1 MTTPDYDTDFYAW
14 TQAQAAAIRAGQWE
28 ALDIEH
34 VAEEIEDLWK
44 SDRHNLDMLML
55 GLVEF
60 TYGACRDDMG
70 MYYWQSA
77 VIDHHRGM
85 LADSLEESPQLRPF
99 LRERVPHAYAWARQ
113 QLLKRRRPPS
123 EMPPEVCP
131 WTFDP
136 LVDEDFWPPEAP
148 PRLP

>member
-44 SDRHNLDMLML
+44 PDRHNLDMLLL

-60 TYGACRDDMG
+60 TYGVCRDDMACTIG
-70 MYYWQSA
+70 N
-77 VIDHHRGM
+77 
-85 LADSLEESPQLRPF
+85 RP
-99 LRERVPHAYAWARQ
+99 L
-113 QLLKRRRPPS
+113 S
-123 EMPPEVCP
+123 IITGGC
-131 WTFDP
+131 
-136 LVDEDFWPPEAP
+136 WPTA
-148 PRLP
+148 

>member
-1 MTTPDYDTDFYAW
+1 MTTPDYHSDFYAW
-14 TQAQAAAIRAGQWE
+14 SQAQAAAIRAGRWE
-28 ALDIEH
+28 AIDIEH

-60 TYGACRDDMG
+60 TYGTCRDDMG

-77 VIDHHRGM
+77 VVDHHRGM

-99 LRERVPHAYAWARQ
+99 LRERVPNAYAWARK
-113 QLLKRRRPPS
+113 QLLKRRRPAS
-123 EMPPEVCP
+123 ETPPEVCP
-131 WTFDP
+131 WPFDQ